1 MKRLPCIIVITVMA
15 LMAAGIVYAQFAK
28 PDDALRYRQAVMTV
42 IGQHF
47 GRMAAVVKG
56 KQPYDAAEFENNAAV
71 VAMLSKLPWEAVL
84 YPDSDQGKT
93 TLLLSKALK
102 DRDGFMKHAQTFEKS
117 AGELAAIAKKG
128 NLEAVKIQFGAVGQA
143 CGGCHKEYRSK

>member
-1 MKRLPCIIVITVMA
+1 MKRVRYIIAVMVVA
-15 LMAAGIVYAQFAK
+15 LMAAGIVYAKFDR
-28 PDDALRYRQAVMTV
+28 PDDALRYRQAVMTI

-56 KQPYDAAEFENNAAV
+56 KQPYDPAEFENNAAI

-84 YPDSDQGKT
+84 YPGSDQGKT

-102 DRDGFMKHAQTFEKS
+102 DRDGFMKHAQTLETS
-117 AGELAAIAKKG
+117 AGELAAVAKKG
-128 NLEAVKIQFGAVGQA
+128 DLDAIKAQFGAVGQA
-143 CGGCHKEYRSK
+143 CGGCHKAYRSR